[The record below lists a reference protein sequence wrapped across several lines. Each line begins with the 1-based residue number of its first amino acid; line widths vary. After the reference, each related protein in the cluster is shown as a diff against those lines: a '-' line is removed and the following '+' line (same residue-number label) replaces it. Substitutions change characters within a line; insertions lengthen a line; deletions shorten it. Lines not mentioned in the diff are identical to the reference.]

1 MKNIAQKIREKLIK
15 ALGGYTEKEV
25 RIDPRVFVGHSTTR
39 PVERIFA
46 RVDLGLPDA
55 STIGY
60 DADLV
65 KHKLGEQLMPLVM
78 DRAKITR
85 IGAGA
90 GRLGD
95 MTFMAVVDIVPP
107 GWQEGE
113 RTETAGESLFDLAGD
128 V

>member
-15 ALGGYTEKEV
+15 ALGGYTEKEAGL
-25 RIDPRVFVGHSTTR
+25 DPRALVGHSTAR

-46 RVDLGLPDA
+46 RVNLGLPDA

-60 DADLV
+60 DLDLV
-65 KHKLGEQLMPLVM
+65 KYKLGEQLMPLVM

-85 IGAGA
+85 SEAST
-90 GRLGD
+90 GRMGD
-95 MTFMAVVDIVPP
+95 MTFTAVIDIVSP

-113 RTETAGESLFDLAGD
+113 RAEIVGESLFDLNGD
-128 V
+128 A